1 MTTFSLLKL
10 VHTFGFV
17 AWFVGL
23 LGTTAAQVAARK
35 APGREGRQ
43 AAWSVVKRLSPFEV
57 IGLVVTP
64 LAGIG
69 VAATGGMFKLG
80 FVHTKLL
87 LVVIAVVFNLLVIA
101 KRRQVGKQIEA
112 DSGDLQPAM
121 KRLAMFHGIATLM
134 LPLAIAAVYLMR

>member
-1 MTTFSLLKL
+1 MNTFYLIKL

-23 LGTTAAQVAARK
+23 LGTTAAQVVARK
-35 APGREGRQ
+35 ATTRDGRL

-57 IGLVVTP
+57 IGLIVTP
-64 LAGIG
+64 LAG
-69 VAATGGMFKLG
+69 AALAANGGMFKLA

-101 KRRQVGKQIEA
+101 KRRQVGAQLEA
-112 DSGDLQPAM
+112 DAGDVSASM

-134 LPLAIAAVYLMR
+134 LPLAILAVFLMR